1 MTAFLLVALF
11 ATVAVASALTIA
23 DAAVRGHSALR
34 SLRVENARG
43 DALRM
48 ITVTMEGIEGTRMPA
63 LRSVPAVSARSA
75 RRCAVRSPAPMRAAA

>member
-23 DAAVRGHSALR
+23 DAAVRSRSALR
-34 SLRVENARG
+34 CLRGEIARG

-48 ITVTMEGIEGTRMPA
+48 ITVTMDGIESARMPA
-63 LRSVPAVSARSA
+63 LRPVPAVSVRTA
-75 RRCAVRSPAPMRAAA
+75 RRCVVRPQAPMRAAA